1 MIEMI
6 MMIHLPIGKESINR
20 MLTVS
25 KKIINKKIIISK
37 YQTREHKITKI
48 NQISDLL

>member
-1 MIEMI
+1 
-6 MMIHLPIGKESINR
+6 MMIHLPLGKESTNR

-25 KKIINKKIIISK
+25 KKIINNKIIISK
-37 YQTREHKITKI
+37 YQIRERKRTKI